1 MAELNEVVNEVKDV
15 VADNAPQ
22 IAEAAKE
29 IVTKAPNVVFERA
42 KGFAAGVTAAV
53 VVIKGIP
60 AAFKAIKGAIT
71 KKDDAAI
78 DTNGEFVED
87 KVQQQEEENF
97 NEVEDVEE
105 ESEK

>member
-1 MAELNEVVNEVKDV
+1 MAEFNEVVNEVKDV

-53 VVIKGIP
+53 VIIKGIP
-60 AAFKAIKGAIT
+60 AAFKGVKGALS

-78 DTNGEFVED
+78 ESTGDFVED
-87 KVQQQEEENF
+87 NVQQQEENF

-105 ESEK
+105 ESKK